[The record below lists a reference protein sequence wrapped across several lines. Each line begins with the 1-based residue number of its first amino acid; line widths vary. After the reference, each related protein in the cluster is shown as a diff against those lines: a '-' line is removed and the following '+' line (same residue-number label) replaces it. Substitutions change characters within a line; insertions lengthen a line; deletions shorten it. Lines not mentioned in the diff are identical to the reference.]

1 MEPLVKQH
9 MHELRKHNHWHTNDW
24 VMKELKIRF
33 STWLM
38 EQDIP
43 PGEIIEKQTIKVLAS
58 RPSCQVSTWR
68 TYDISGFTFCT
79 KSKDKKSMAQNNGV

>member
-1 MEPLVKQH
+1 
-9 MHELRKHNHWHTNDW
+9 
-24 VMKELKIRF
+24 MKELKIRF

-68 TYDISGFTFCT
+68 IYDISGFTFCT
-79 KSKDKKSMAQNNGV
+79 KSKDKKSMAQNNGVWCEAIDDETGEISTYFGFTEDI